1 MKGENMKDLRE
12 NIAKNISALRND
24 MGMTQL
30 QLAEMLNYSDKAVSK
45 WERGEAIPDVIVLKQ
60 IADYFG
66 VGVDYLLEGEHD
78 GSTSPAKEVLRL
90 KRRNRAIITV
100 MSISL
105 AWLVAAIVFAVI
117 TLVNPLS
124 CAWLSFVFALP
135 ASAVVWLVMNSV
147 WGNRRLNFLIVTIL
161 LWSLIFSV
169 YLSAFVIYSLNLWVL
184 FIVGLPVQFLLAFLP
199 GTGLFRYRAE
209 RKNK

>member
-1 MKGENMKDLRE
+1 
-12 NIAKNISALRND
+12 

-60 IADYFG
+60 IADHFG
-66 VGVDYLLEGEHD
+66 VGVDYLLEAEHD
-78 GSTSPAKEVLRL
+78 GSTSPAKEILRL

-100 MSISL
+100 MAVSL
-105 AWLVAAIVFAVI
+105 SWLVAAIVFAAI
-117 TLVNPLS
+117 ALVNPAS
-124 CAWLSFVFALP
+124 YAWLSFVFALP

-169 YLSAFVIYSLNLWVL
+169 HLSAFVLCSLNLWVL
-184 FIVGLPVQFLLAFLP
+184 FIVGIPVQFLLAFLP